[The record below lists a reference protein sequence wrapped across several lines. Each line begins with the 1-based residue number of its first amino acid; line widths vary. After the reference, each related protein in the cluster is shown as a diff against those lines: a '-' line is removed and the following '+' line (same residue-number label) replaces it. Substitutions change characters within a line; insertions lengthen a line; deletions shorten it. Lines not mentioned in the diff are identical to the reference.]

1 MVLNGFNLKVEKGKV
16 YAFVGESG
24 CGKTTTFSLL
34 QRFYDVVDGAILV
47 DGINVKNINLTYLR
61 TQITTVSQEPS
72 LFDATI
78 AENIAYGKEH
88 ATKEEIIQAAKRA
101 NAHDFIMKFDKG
113 YDTSVG
119 ECGSMNTHFCDIVTI
134 IRKAI
139 RWTKA
144 KNCYC
149 KSTFTRSQNSTV
161 R

>member
-1 MVLNGFNLKVEKGKV
+1 LNGFNLKVESGKV

-47 DGINVKNINLTYLR
+47 DGINVKNIDLHYLR
-61 TQITTVSQEPS
+61 THITTVSQEPS

-78 AENIAYGKEH
+78 AENIAYGKEN
-88 ATKEEIIQAAKRA
+88 ATREEIVQAAKRA

-119 ECGSMNTHFCDIVTI
+119 ECGSMQHCNEVVTNG
-134 IRKAI
+134 RKTI
-139 RWTKA
+139 CRSKA
-144 KNCYC
+144 KNCNC
-149 KSTFTRSQNSTV
+149 KSAITRSKNSTA